1 MASIKSKIKG
11 VESLANAV
19 KPWLRWIKKTAN
31 TAVKNAQDAYSTAK
45 NYVNAVAKWTSNP
58 AWYAKAKTHADN
70 YNKKMDSYNKKI
82 NDYNATWAQP
92 WQWRSPLSTLNF
104 REEPAALTLNWK
116 TQRYP
121 SLERPLQYHS
131 DNAANI
137 KTLAQAWAD
146 KFEKEYAD
154 AMSRR
159 QTFNDNVPAYI
170 QNKMPLDRV
179 PQMPTRWFPEHRWV
193 LSDFDDIPL
202 ESRWDKTKYS
212 ADLINST
219 NRQASNLDFV
229 QKANAMWD
237 RSVNL
242 SNNADMALNK
252 YLKNPNEANKNNVKK
267 VNDIASNAFNDYLDF
282 LRDNGWRISL

>member
-58 AWYAKAKTHADN
+58 AWYAKAKTLSDN
-70 YNKKMDSYNKKI
+70 YNKRADAFNKWV
-82 NDYNATWAQP
+82 DAYNARWAQP
-92 WQWRSPLSTLNF
+92 WQWTPMSHLEF
-104 REEPAALTLNWK
+104 REAPAALTLNWK

-137 KTLAQAWAD
+137 KTLSQAWAD

-159 QTFNDNVPAYI
+159 QAFNDNVPAYI
-170 QNKMPLDRV
+170 QNQMPLDRV

-242 SNNADMALNK
+242 SNNADAALNK
-252 YLKNPNEANKNNVKK
+252 YLKNPNEANRSNVKK